1 MPQGREVSTQELA
14 GLCSAGFCP
23 GCEQTSSCQN
33 SKTGPRI
40 HPYGVSAQAPPGG
53 HMQFCS
59 IYHSNSAKGPEPSS
73 ASSHH
78 FRQTALALQPTMRMS
93 FINNPSIIHLLKWQS
108 QSDTSWAVWV
118 TETFPSGWV
127 QQWIVLHIFH
137 LCASGSGSL
146 ILELVLF
153 SSVCFSYLISDSG
166 QI

>member
-1 MPQGREVSTQELA
+1 MKNAVDGSESAAEQALASWGCHRAGRSAHRSWLVCALQVSALAVNKPLLARTVILAQE
-14 GLCSAGFCP
+14 STP
-23 GCEQTSSCQN
+23 
-33 SKTGPRI
+33 
-40 HPYGVSAQAPPGG
+40 HGVSAQAPPGG

-127 QQWIVLHIFH
+127 QQW
-137 LCASGSGSL
+137 
-146 ILELVLF
+146 
-153 SSVCFSYLISDSG
+153 
-166 QI
+166 